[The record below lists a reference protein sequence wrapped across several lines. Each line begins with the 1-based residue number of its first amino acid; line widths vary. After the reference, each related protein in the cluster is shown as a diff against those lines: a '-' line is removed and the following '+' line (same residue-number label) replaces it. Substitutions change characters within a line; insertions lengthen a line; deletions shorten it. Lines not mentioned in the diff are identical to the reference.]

1 MRVWDSRVRNNKMIV
16 IEDHIPNFIVTWILN
31 NVKETVKVREAQLD
45 AMRRLKKPDL
55 DKKTK

>member
-31 NVKETVKVREAQLD
+31 NVKETV
-45 AMRRLKKPDL
+45 
-55 DKKTK
+55 